1 MFWKFLS
8 IKRQIVHLCYIL
20 TTSISFCDI
29 LHMCLCA
36 EKKHWFDLIVWLL
49 WYDIDYR
56 YIWHSDIMSYVSC
69 CLLAKY
75 WYLSVFAGA
84 MNAMV
89 CWQEQNQIAM
99 QKVAKDANINKDKD
113 KVLCYIPVIV
123 RLLFWR
129 FNRNTFWWKYIKHVE
144 LIKTLT

>member
-1 MFWKFLS
+1 MFWKFLF
-8 IKRQIVHLCYIL
+8 IKRQIVHLRYIH
-20 TTSISFCDI
+20 SHYINFVISS
-29 LHMCLCA
+29 HVPVRW
-36 EKKHWFDLIVWLL
+36 KKHWFDLIVWLL

-75 WYLSVFAGA
+75 WYLCWCDECHGLLTGTKSDC
-84 MNAMV
+84 NA
-89 CWQEQNQIAM
+89 
-99 QKVAKDANINKDKD
+99 QKVAKDAKINKEKN